1 MPRSYRRFAVLRT
14 LAAGVA
20 ASTALALAPQAHAQS
35 QGQPSGS
42 GTGTASAAH
51 DKAVGQLAGPDKDFL
66 ENAAQSGHFE
76 LEGSKL
82 ALTKSSN
89 ADVKTF
95 AQKMVDDH
103 GKVGAELAALASKK
117 GFEAPTGP
125 SLMQQ
130 AKLKT
135 LDMSDDGFDK
145 RYAEMIAVTA
155 HEEAVTL
162 FRKASEDA
170 KDPEVKAFAAKV
182 LPALKEHLTLAQAL
196 QSKVGGK

>member
-1 MPRSYRRFAVLRT
+1 MTRSYSRFANLRT
-14 LAAGVA
+14 LALGVA
-20 ASTALALAPQAHAQS
+20 VSSALTLAPQAHAQS
-35 QGQPSGS
+35 QSQPAS
-42 GTGTASAAH
+42 TGASAAH
-51 DKAVGQLAGPDKDFL
+51 DKAVGQLAGADKDFL

-89 ADVKTF
+89 ADVKAF

-117 GFEAPTGP
+117 GYEAPTGP

-155 HEEAVTL
+155 HEDAVTL
-162 FRKASEDA
+162 FRKASEEA

-182 LPALKEHLTLAQAL
+182 LPTLKEHLTQAQAL

>member
-1 MPRSYRRFAVLRT
+1 MTRSYRRFANLRI
-14 LAAGVA
+14 LALSVS
-20 ASTALALAPQAHAQS
+20 ASTALALGAQVYAQS
-35 QGQPSGS
+35 QAQPA
-42 GTGTASAAH
+42 ASAAH
-51 DKAVGQLAGPDKDFL
+51 DKAMGQLAGADKDFL

-76 LEGSKL
+76 IEGSKL
-82 ALTKSSN
+82 ALSKSSN

-117 GFEAPTGP
+117 GYEAPTGP

-162 FRKASEDA
+162 FRKASEEA